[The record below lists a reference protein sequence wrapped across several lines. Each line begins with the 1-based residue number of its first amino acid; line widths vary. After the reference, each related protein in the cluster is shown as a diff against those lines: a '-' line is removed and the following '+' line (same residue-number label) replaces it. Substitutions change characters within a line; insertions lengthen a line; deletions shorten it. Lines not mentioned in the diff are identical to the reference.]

1 MGSTVSANG
10 LVVATSTSGHFAT
23 SVPGDMRLVG
33 QKVPTLLPNF
43 VESKK
48 IYSAYPSLT
57 RFGSG
62 LIWVEGTK
70 AGPKSDPIDTW
81 PGVVIPSAINSY
93 ATSKPGSGSNNVY
106 AEAKRVYCF
115 THDTLQNEGN
125 SSGKLLD
132 KPLMVTGNNDGEGA
146 GEGQSLLDGDGNSD
160 SDGESEG
167 EDGNSDEGSDKDKK
181 DQKGPEAKEPC
192 TIVTATVTEGGRAQ
206 SEEQNETAYLQI
218 ISGKSVEFA
227 GEISEPC
234 NDQHP
239 LWDIDGT
246 KHKELKVTKS
256 PTVGTLESIASQHIA
271 VWDMLRVATTDPKVV
286 TGAFSAHHGN
296 KTRIVHV
303 FPKSETKGLKK
314 EIFKG
319 FNAKDFIK
327 KFQSYAKFIG
337 DVKIKALNLDATV
350 DVQWANDKVKKWRC
364 RFELSVN
371 LKGSILELSYKE
383 YFDLTFL
390 TAIPVVGQILAALY
404 AVNKAI
410 RAWNE
415 KVVNNVAD
423 LISWIPFWGDD
434 LAEKARKWTL
444 PTIPLPQ
451 AFAELKLGLSA
462 QIGFKLIKF
471 HQITPFT
478 TAAEK
483 KWALAEA
490 DGTELGSMTGSIEVA
505 VGLSLGNDKTLFEAG
520 GEVRAKAELV
530 GKLQMWKVTITLKPV
545 KLSGKLYFNYD
556 LLRLVPWVATQKERA
571 DLSKS
576 LAKFGLNPVGK
587 LEKPLFEFELSPE
600 MTLWEK
606 QLA

>member
-10 LVVATSTSGHFAT
+10 KVVATSTSGHFAT

-48 IYSAYPSLT
+48 IYTAYPALT

-81 PGVVIPSAINSY
+81 PGVVIPSAMNSY

-132 KPLMVTGNNDGEGA
+132 KPLMVMGNNSGKGE

-160 SDGESEG
+160 SDGEGEG
-167 EDGNSDEGSDKDKK
+167 EDGDSDESDDKDKK
-181 DQKGPEAKEPC
+181 DEKGPDVKEPC
-192 TIVTATVTEGGRAQ
+192 TLVSAKVTEGSREQ
-206 SEEQNETAYLQI
+206 SQVDNHTAYLQI
-218 ISGKSVEFA
+218 EGGAAIEFA

-234 NDQHP
+234 NEQHP
-239 LWDIDGT
+239 LWNIDGSE
-246 KHKELKVTKS
+246 HKEMKVAKR
-256 PTVGTLESIASQHIA
+256 PTNGTLHSIASQHIA
-271 VWDMLRVATTDPKVV
+271 VWDMLRVANTDPKSFV
-286 TGAFSAHHGN
+286 GEFNAHHG
-296 KTRIVHV
+296 TERRVVHV
-303 FPKSETKGLKK
+303 FPKAQTEGLKK
-314 EIFKG
+314 QIFKG
-319 FNAKDFIK
+319 FEPQDFVK
-327 KFQSYAKFIG
+327 KFKKYASFIG

-350 DVQWANDKVKKWRC
+350 NVKWAADDAKKWRMRC
-364 RFELSVN
+364 ELDIGLSGTIFELA
-371 LKGSILELSYKE
+371 YKE
-383 YFDLTFL
+383 YFDLTIL
-390 TAIPVVGQILAALY
+390 TGIPVVGQILAALY

-434 LAEKARKWTL
+434 WSEKARKWTL

-451 AFAELKLGLSA
+451 AFVDLKIGLTAKVS
-462 QIGFKLIKF
+462 FKIIKF
-471 HQITPFT
+471 HAITPYT
-478 TAAEK
+478 SAAEK
-483 KWALAEA
+483 KWHVAKGE
-490 DGTELGSMTGSIEVA
+490 GTELGSLTGSIDFA

-520 GEVRAKAELV
+520 GEVRAKAELE
-530 GKLQMWKVTITLKPV
+530 GKLIMWKVTITLKPV

-556 LLRLVPWVATQKERA
+556 LLRLVPWVATQKER
-571 DLSKS
+571 DKLKES
-576 LAKFGLNPVGK
+576 LGKFGLNPVGK
-587 LEKPLFEFELSPE
+587 LEKPLFDFELSPE
-600 MTLWEK
+600 MVLWEK